1 MPASSSSSAPRHP
14 TTDWAEYA
22 AIQSSCLHKSTHK
35 RPGLANLLHPWH
47 LHAPFPTNLDPRGPL
62 WLEKRGSKV
71 AAAISLF
78 VYLDLRW
85 RQGLWRAHHHHHR
98 SGQAG
103 SSPRLNQDWS
113 SSRQRSG
120 LRHIFYF
127 SPRTWLNL
135 LTWTVLSSAQY
146 TFHFPRTLANISSRA
161 MKLIICWFP
170 QCRIPFES
178 RHRQDPINSMSGGRS
193 LGVRVGC
200 AMHTADLRPWAQ
212 GIPPLGRRPRAR
224 TCTHTHHSTERA
236 SYHKV
241 NSEHIATYPGFSG
254 SCFDI
259 D

>member
-1 MPASSSSSAPRHP
+1 MSSWKRHWFNSFLKLCQLHNPALPPRHP

-22 AIQSSCLHKSTHK
+22 SIQSSCLHKSPHK

-103 SSPRLNQDWS
+103 SSPHLNQDWS

-120 LRHIFYF
+120 LRHICLLF
-127 SPRTWLNL
+127 SKNL
-135 LTWTVLSSAQY
+135 TEPVDMAGFIFCTI
-146 TFHFPRTLANISSRA
+146 NIS
-161 MKLIICWFP
+161 
-170 QCRIPFES
+170 
-178 RHRQDPINSMSGGRS
+178 
-193 LGVRVGC
+193 
-200 AMHTADLRPWAQ
+200 
-212 GIPPLGRRPRAR
+212 
-224 TCTHTHHSTERA
+224 
-236 SYHKV
+236 
-241 NSEHIATYPGFSG
+241 FS
-254 SCFDI
+254 
-259 D
+259 